1 MSESKTGI
9 VIRREYT
16 ERVHKKSFIISTIL
30 VPVFIVLMS
39 VLPAAIMFFAGSE
52 RKTIAV
58 IDDSGIILPQLK
70 SSDEVNFIDAWG
82 SQEDMLANDSIY
94 GVLIIDRNVVN
105 RPSSSVKMLTPNS
118 SSMSVEASVTSQMED
133 IIEAEKLKNYD
144 IENLDKILDSVKTTV
159 VMQTVRTNDA
169 GEEESTQ
176 SASTSAVIGT
186 VLNFLLYMFLLL
198 YGSLVMNSII
208 EEKNNRVLEIVVSS
222 IKPTQLLLGKI
233 VGVGLVAL
241 TQILIWAAIMVLTSS
256 LLLPALIPADVMNE
270 VAAINAGTADLG
282 SSGVSLDM
290 ATALGLLTNIGYIL
304 KLFGYL
310 ILFLIGGYMLYAS
323 IFAAIGAAV
332 DNVQDASQL
341 QMVGVMPI
349 IIGLI
354 SSFAVIEDPNST
366 FAVVMSLI
374 PFTSPMVM
382 MTRIPFDVAAWQV
395 VLSLVLLY
403 AGIFGMIWVAA
414 KIYRVGIFM
423 YGQKPTFRSL
433 MRWVRYK

>member
-94 GVLIIDRNVVN
+94 GVLIIDRNVVT

-241 TQILIWAAIMVLTSS
+241 TQILIWAAIMLLTSS

-270 VAAINAGTADLG
+270 VAAINAGTADI
-282 SSGVSLDM
+282 SSAGVSLDM

-423 YGQKPTFRSL
+423 YGQKPTFKLL